1 MKGKHANPIL
11 SQPHVLQA
19 CYPDNELRLM
29 DCPSNFTF
37 NLGRRPCTCADMAVI
52 IAQSE
57 VLRYYVMEIK
67 II

>member
-19 CYPDNELRLM
+19 CYPDNELGLM
-29 DCPSNFTF
+29 DCPSN
-37 NLGRRPCTCADMAVI
+37 PCTCADMAVI